1 MEITINLENKF
12 KLKIM
17 KAIIEKKIEYCPNR
31 LSKETLSDDVSE
43 FKTITTTVYFLG
55 IKIYRVIKLLSTQ
68 ITD

>member
-1 MEITINLENKF
+1 
-12 KLKIM
+12 M

-55 IKIYRVIKLLSTQ
+55 ICFFKDVSLLMK
-68 ITD
+68 